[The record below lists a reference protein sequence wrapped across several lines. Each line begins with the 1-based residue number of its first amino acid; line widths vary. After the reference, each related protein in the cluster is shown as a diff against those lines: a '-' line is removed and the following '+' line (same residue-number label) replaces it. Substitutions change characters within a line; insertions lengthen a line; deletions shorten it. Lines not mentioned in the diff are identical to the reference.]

1 MKRSLSVVGLL
12 LIIGPVLYAQKPLT
26 NKEVDP
32 RTTPAYSMLIERRV
46 RVQAH
51 LETLLSEYTSDWPA
65 TRKLQA
71 EFDALKLEM
80 KKMSEMDQLMIP
92 KLTNGYGMLILRKTA
107 LVGDIQSLLQAEG
120 SEWPPLKEKQRELQ
134 LLDTQIQKL
143 SN

>member
-12 LIIGPVLYAQKPLT
+12 LIFGPALYAQKSIP

-32 RTTPAYSMLIERRV
+32 RTTPAYSMLIERRA

-120 SEWPPLKEKQRELQ
+120 SDWPPLKEKQRELE
-134 LLDTQIQKL
+134 LLDRQIQKL

>member
-12 LIIGPVLYAQKPLT
+12 LIFGPALYAQKPLT

-46 RVQAH
+46 KVQAQ
-51 LETLLSEYTSDWPA
+51 LETLLSQYTSDWPDA
-65 TRKLQA
+65 RKLQA

-92 KLTNGYGMLILRKTA
+92 KLTNGYGMLIVRKTA
-107 LVGDIQSLLQAEG
+107 LIGDIQLTLQEEG
-120 SEWPPLKEKQRELQ
+120 SDWPPLKEKQRELE
-134 LLDTQIQKL
+134 LLDKQIQKL

>member
-12 LIIGPVLYAQKPLT
+12 LIFGPALYAQNPLT
-26 NKEVDP
+26 NKESDP
-32 RTTPAYSMLIERRV
+32 RTTPAYSLLIERRV
-46 RVQAH
+46 QVQAR

-65 TRKLQA
+65 SKKLQA

-80 KKMSEMDQLMIP
+80 KKMSEMDRLMIP

-107 LVGDIQSLLQAEG
+107 LLGDVQSMLQAEG
-120 SEWPPLKEKQRELQ
+120 SEWPPLKEKQRELE
-134 LLDTQIQKL
+134 LLDKQIQKL

>member
-1 MKRSLSVVGLL
+1 MKRSLSVLGLL
-12 LIIGPVLYAQKPLT
+12 LIFGPALYAQKPLT

-46 RVQAH
+46 KVQAQ
-51 LETLLSEYTSDWPA
+51 LETLLSEYTSDWPGN
-65 TRKLQA
+65 RKLQA

-80 KKMSEMDQLMIP
+80 KKMSEMDQLMVP

-107 LVGDIQSLLQAEG
+107 LVGDIQSMLQAEG
-120 SEWPPLKEKQRELQ
+120 SEWPPLKEKQRELE
-134 LLDTQIQKL
+134 LLDKQIQKL